1 MSSPPPV
8 LISPPGTAHM
18 ASGLRHHLSTSP
30 LSPLRRDTSSP
41 FQNPTAAI
49 RGKGKCAVE
58 FQRKS
63 KWGRW
68 KVKTYPL
75 IGLISGLC
83 VSNHELIYIYIKE
96 FFAYTPLLHGNKTA
110 LPLPSRNRS
119 SSFPSSLLLT
129 PANRIGPNLSAWY
142 GGGGVPRFFGVEEV
156 RIRSLLFRFSRRF
169 WFWESGIC
177 RRRVESKLILFLSLV
192 GTVGNL

>member
-1 MSSPPPV
+1 MPSPPPV
-8 LISPPGTAHM
+8 LISLSRTTAHM

-30 LSPLRRDTSSP
+30 LSPLRHDTSIP

-83 VSNHELIYIYIKE
+83 VSNHELIYIYKRILRLHPSPTWKQNRPPVAFQE
-96 FFAYTPLLHGNKTA
+96 PLLF
-110 LPLPSRNRS
+110 LP
-119 SSFPSSLLLT
+119 LLLT